1 MSDITGTLPRQALRF
16 ATGDERRE
24 AAAALRWGNQ
34 IEQGTVNGHP
44 CRVYATRPHSLAEM
58 FLDAQRWA
66 DRPLIVQGSRRLTGD
81 EHARAVA
88 RVAQE
93 LRRRGARTGDS
104 IVLLGYNH
112 VEWLVAFWAL
122 QCIGA
127 TAVLGNAW
135 WSDEEA
141 AAAIEL
147 VKPSM
152 VLTDR
157 PAGRPLPS
165 GPKRVQFSEL
175 QAVVEHEEE
184 VPLVIDQVK
193 EDAHAVVIFSS
204 GTTGQAKGVAMSH
217 RSVIANIQ
225 NLLLLTSRL
234 PSELPTTHPGTVSL
248 LTMPL
253 FHLAGVQISFMTL
266 LSGGKLVFLEG
277 RFDPL
282 EVLRLIEREKVRAWG
297 SVPTMVSR
305 VIHHEEFAKFDTSSV
320 SSIPMGGAA
329 IPHELRAEVKQAFPK
344 TNKRV
349 GSMYGLTE
357 AGGVLAAGSGSDLEG
372 RPNCVGKP
380 LPAVEIRIRNA
391 NDEGV
396 GEIVARTPTA
406 TSGYLGD
413 STPICDADGWVMSGD
428 LGRFDEE
435 GFLYVVGRLKDTII
449 RGGENVASVHVER
462 CLRTHPDVLEVA
474 VVPLPHHDLGE
485 EVCAAV
491 VLREGAT
498 VTLDELK
505 AYAAG
510 QLARFEVPSRWW
522 LTHDPLPT
530 NASGK
535 VIKRDVIQ
543 NWPSGT

>member
-1 MSDITGTLPRQALRF
+1 MNAVTLDTAPRWGTL
-16 ATGDERRE
+16 
-24 AAAALRWGNQ
+24 

-44 CRVYATRPHSLAEM
+44 CRVYAQRPRALAELL
-58 FLDAQRWA
+58 LDAQRWA
-66 DRPLIVQGSRRLTGD
+66 DRPLIVQGTRRLTGA
-81 EHARAVA
+81 EHAAAVA
-88 RVAQE
+88 RVAQA
-93 LRRRGARTGDS
+93 LRAQGARAGQR
-104 IVLLGYNH
+104 IVLLGYNQ

-141 AAAIEL
+141 AAAIAQ
-147 VKPSM
+147 VAPSM

-157 PAGRPLPS
+157 PLTRALPADPVRLQFTDIRAAIEQAASTPL
-165 GPKRVQFSEL
+165 
-175 QAVVEHEEE
+175 
-184 VPLVIDQVK
+184 LVAPVN

-234 PSELPTTHPGTVSL
+234 PSELPASHPGTVSL

-253 FHLAGVQISFMTL
+253 FHLAGIQISFMTL
-266 LSGGKLVFLEG
+266 LSGGTLVFLDG
-277 RFDPL
+277 RFDPVEAL
-282 EVLRLIEREKVRAWG
+282 TLIERERVRAWG

-305 VIHHEEFAKFDTSSV
+305 VIQHEDFARYDTSSV

-329 IPHELRAEVKQAFPK
+329 IPHELRAEVQRAFPK
-344 TNKRV
+344 TRKRV

-391 NDEGV
+391 NAEGV

-413 STPICDADGWVMSGD
+413 ATPICDADGWILSGD
-428 LGRFDEE
+428 LGRFDDE

-462 CLRTHPDVLEVA
+462 CLRTHPAVLEVA
-474 VVPLPHHDLGE
+474 VVPMPHHDLGE

-491 VLREGAT
+491 VLREGAQAS
-498 VTLDELK
+498 VEELR
-505 AYAAG
+505 AHAAG

-522 LTHDPLPT
+522 LTHEPLPT

-535 VIKRDVIQ
+535 VVKREVIQ
-543 NWPSGT
+543 NWPPQP